1 VGDGA
6 KLYLDSGKR
15 TRNVIAASTFSSMNS
30 EEFSWPSAYA
40 EQRWYAA
47 YTCAN
52 HEKRVASELGAR
64 AVEHYLPLYG
74 SVRRWRDRRVRL
86 DLPLFPGY
94 VFVRVAL
101 CDKLRVL
108 QVPSL
113 VHLVSFNGQPAAL
126 SDDEMEVLRRGLT
139 EQLNA
144 QPHPYL
150 AVGRRVRVV
159 SGPLAGLEGLI
170 VRKKNRFRFVISLN
184 LIMRSVSVELDD
196 ADIVP
201 VN

>member
-1 VGDGA
+1 MVA
-6 KLYLDSGKR
+6 
-15 TRNVIAASTFSSMNS
+15 AASFQWMNPAELS
-30 EEFSWPSAYA
+30 LPLGYA

-52 HEKRVASELGAR
+52 HEKRVAAELGAR
-64 AVEHYLPLYG
+64 DVEHYLPLYR
-74 SVRRWRDRRVRL
+74 SMRRWRDRRVRL
-86 DLPLFPGY
+86 DMPLFPGY
-94 VFVRVAL
+94 VFVRLAL
-101 CDKLRVL
+101 RDKLRVL
-108 QVPSL
+108 QIPSL

-139 EQLNA
+139 EQVSA

-159 SGPLAGLEGLI
+159 SGPLTGLEGII
-170 VRKKNRFRFVISLN
+170 VRKKNRVRFVISLN

-196 ADIVP
+196 ADIVS

>member
-1 VGDGA
+1 MVA
-6 KLYLDSGKR
+6 
-15 TRNVIAASTFSSMNS
+15 AASLQWMNP
-30 EEFSWPSAYA
+30 EELGLPPAYA

-47 YTCAN
+47 YTCAK
-52 HEKRVASELGAR
+52 HEKRVAAELGGR
-64 AVEHYLPLYG
+64 GVEHYLPLYS

-94 VFVRVAL
+94 VFVRLAL
-101 CDKLRVL
+101 RDKLRVL
-108 QVPSL
+108 QIPSL

-139 EQLNA
+139 DQLHA
-144 QPHPYL
+144 EPHPYL
-150 AVGRRVRVV
+150 AVGRRVRVG
-159 SGPLAGLEGLI
+159 SGPLAGLEGI
-170 VRKKNRFRFVISLN
+170 ITRKKNRVRFVISLN

-201 VN
+201 VS

>member
-1 VGDGA
+1 MVP
-6 KLYLDSGKR
+6 
-15 TRNVIAASTFSSMNS
+15 AASPQWLNPEELSMPAAYS
-30 EEFSWPSAYA
+30 E
-40 EQRWYAA
+40 QHWYAA

-52 HEKRVASELGAR
+52 HEKRVAAELGAR
-64 AVEHYLPLYG
+64 AVEHFLPLYS
-74 SVRRWRDRRVRL
+74 SVRRWKDRRVRL

-94 VFVRVAL
+94 VFVRLAL

-108 QVPSL
+108 QIPAVARL
-113 VHLVSFNGQPAAL
+113 VGFNGQPAAL
-126 SDDEMEVLRRGLT
+126 SDDEMEVLQRGLT
-139 EQLNA
+139 AQL
-144 QPHPYL
+144 QPEPHPYL

-159 SGPLAGLEGLI
+159 SGPLTGLEGII

-184 LIMRSVSVELDD
+184 LIMRSVSVEMDD

>member
-1 VGDGA
+1 M
-6 KLYLDSGKR
+6 L
-15 TRNVIAASTFSSMNS
+15 AAARFPLMNS
-30 EEFSWPSAYA
+30 QECPLSSDYA

-52 HEKRVASELGAR
+52 HEKRVAGELGAR
-64 AVEHYLPLYG
+64 SVEHFVPLYK
-74 SVRRWRDRRVRL
+74 SVRRWRDRRVQL

-94 VFVRVAL
+94 VFVRLAL
-101 CDKLRVL
+101 RDKLRVL
-108 QVPSL
+108 QIPIL
-113 VHLVSFNGQPAAL
+113 VHLVSFNGHPAAL
-126 SDDEMEVLRRGLT
+126 SNNEMEALRQSLT
-139 EQLNA
+139 ERLDA

-150 AVGRRVRVV
+150 NVGRRVRVA
-159 SGPLAGLEGLI
+159 SGPLTGLEGII
-170 VRKKNRFRFVISLN
+170 VRKKNQFRFVISLN